1 MARSLETLRLTDEE
15 LARFFSHVIR
25 TDDDRDDA
33 CWVWTGGLSDKGYGR
48 IKIRGVMMKSH
59 KVSYLHFKG
68 PIEDDLTVDHT
79 CRLRP
84 CIRPKHLVL
93 VTDVENTKLAH
104 LRMKADSR

>member
-1 MARSLETLRLTDEE
+1 MPRQIETLRLTDEE
-15 LARFFSHVIR
+15 LTRFFSYVIR
-25 TDDDRDDA
+25 TDGDGDDA
-33 CWVWTGGLSDKGYGR
+33 CWLWSGGLSDKGYGR

-93 VTDVENTKLAH
+93 VTRVRNTELAH
-104 LRMKADSR
+104 IRVKAESR